1 MRGSCLTLTI
11 IDDLTAW
18 RIFSKSEVFLL
29 AELTF
34 VEMDCGASDVIEN
47 VKCLGAVTWE
57 QARYSL
63 CFDSLVE
70 ELNQEKN
77 KLEANIE
84 DINENVRESQEN
96 TIKVGKRLELELKE
110 SKDVIKEVDELVNKV
125 KPKKTCCDGP
135 CPDLIWQY
143 RLGRQVASKTEAMKQ
158 LNAQFQP
165 PKFSRIQ
172 SLPGMEYYSSEDFI
186 HFKSTKKASD
196 ELLKALKNPNIRRI
210 GLYGMGG
217 CGKTTLAKKV
227 GDEVQKLFKKVVFV
241 TVSSTVEVRKIQGSI
256 ADQLKLTL
264 KEECES
270 ERAKRLSMRLSGSEK
285 ILIILDD
292 VWEEL
297 EFDAIGIPFRD
308 NCKGCRIL
316 LTTRHRGVCVS
327 LKCEMVR
334 LDLISEKEAW
344 QLFKKHAGINDDA
357 SEKSL
362 KGLPQVINKA
372 CKGLPVAVAAIA
384 SALKGKSL
392 DDWKKAF
399 HSLKHYEQ
407 VDTIKSKDP
416 YASVRLSYDHLEMKE
431 AQDLF
436 LLCSLFPED
445 SEIKEEN
452 LIRMGTGL
460 GLFKNAYSCDRARSI
475 GGSAI
480 NKLLDS
486 FLLLQAKEGL
496 SVMLHDI
503 FRAVALRIADKQI
516 QTILEPTLPPSLM
529 ELPEHEDT
537 EAITKLYCQNIK
549 EFPLQFKCPKLEILI
564 VSKDGKGSPEVPDE
578 FFSEMGGLK
587 VLIMNDK
594 SSWQNSTLMLPK
606 SIWSLKCLRT
616 LCIRGCRLDFIFLL
630 KQLQHLEILEFC
642 NCSILQLPND
652 IAELKKLKLL
662 DVSRCRVRGNPYKV
676 LGNCPRLEELYF
688 SEIDLDQEELKDQN
702 LAEFFGKN
710 DYLTKLERYNVQIG
724 ARVDKLK
731 DDMKSG
737 FLSICPYSDQ
747 DTSTSTRA
755 IKALAQRAEVLFL
768 ENIPKS
774 CKNVIPDIVY
784 QEGDCLKDLIE
795 LLLCNSEGIKCLIDT
810 SNQLNQIG
818 TVFSKLHKLRITRM
832 NCLEGFCHGK
842 PPRDLFKQ
850 LKELECS
857 QLPVLSSLGKL
868 ELSNLVILK
877 LESCPK
883 LESLFTPAIAVSLVQ
898 LKELKIT
905 KCHGLM
911 YIIGDDKEEDVM
923 DENDQKS
930 YASVFT
936 NLKELVVGDCKMLEY
951 LIPLSFACSLG
962 NLEILTVYL
971 APKLKYVF
979 GKYNCTRQSYNQN
992 ENETLIINFS
1002 KLKRLELL
1010 NLEEIISICPENYNA
1025 NFPEGLQWQV
1035 HECPNFPVIV
1045 PPNASKVDSEIE
1057 EQVQVQQDGEPS
1069 RKIKFFFPPLGTS
1082 TVAEN
1087 IKEWVYAPIRQA
1099 RYSLSFNKYVEDL
1112 RTEKETLKFTRQ
1124 SLQDRAE
1131 RETLEID
1138 GDVKEWLVNAG
1149 ILIEEAE
1156 KLEQKAITNRSYCL
1170 GHFPNC
1176 IQRYRMG
1183 KQAARKIN
1191 AIIKH
1196 NQSREFQK
1204 FSQRALLSRMEDYFQ
1219 GDFVLFDSRRSL
1231 YYSLLESLKEDE
1243 ISIIGLY
1250 GIGGCGKTTLA
1261 KQVAKEAES
1270 IGLFDRVV
1278 FVVVSESLNV
1288 RKIQE
1293 RIARSL
1299 DLELEEETLS
1309 ARAKQL
1315 YTRLASGERILLI
1328 LDDVWE
1334 RLDLE
1339 VMGIPFGVNHKGCS
1353 MLIVSRFREVC
1364 TVMDCQ
1370 RMLALHVLTEE
1381 EGWALFKKHAL
1392 ISEDTNDSLK
1402 YVARK
1407 VSILCHG
1414 LPIVIAAVASTM
1426 KGKTEVEWK
1435 EALDIF
1441 RSEDLIEE
1449 GWQSV
1454 TKALKLSY
1462 GNLTDKNA
1470 KSLFLLC
1477 SIFPKD
1483 FEIHEEYLTRYGIIL
1498 GLFGG
1503 VSSYKRVRN
1512 RVNAAKKKLIDS
1524 CLLLKDDEGQCVKI
1538 HDVIHDVAL
1547 YMAKNEIIVM
1557 ERIYEERFRN
1567 TTTLRYLW
1575 IEKAD
1580 EFPNELDFPKLE
1592 FLYLGF
1598 SESSI
1603 LPDEFFKGMKCLRV
1617 LVLHCKS
1624 YYQDK
1629 PSLTL
1634 TKSILSL
1641 SNLGGLF
1648 LEGWELGDLSFVA
1661 SLNRLEALV
1670 LWSCSFKELP
1680 KEITELRKLQLLDLS
1695 ECTVEKDPYEAIGR
1709 CSQLE
1714 ELYITGNSCSEWKDQ
1729 SSVAFFQENEISL
1742 KLERYRIEI
1751 GGTSRVFQKGDFSTS
1766 RALSIHNFD
1775 ASTSTPIVKNLLR
1788 RAEVLSLGQIS
1799 GGCENNIPDMLG
1811 EGMNKLI
1818 ELRLCNSDEIKCIT
1832 DTAGHVRA
1840 LFPSLTKL
1848 RIQSL
1853 KHMEAL
1859 CYGPIPAGLFVKLKK
1874 LELYDCPLLEYLF
1887 TGQSLKMLEVMI
1899 IAKCDRLE
1907 HIIWNKDAAE
1917 EERLRNNYGRK
1928 NISAFPKLEL
1938 LIVQECQQLYCLGYH
1953 WLLNL
1958 CSLKKLIVESCS
1970 KLEFLFSSLTAN
1982 TMTSLEELIIKKS
1995 DSLKELF
2002 GYPYI
2007 VAQTVTLPRLKMLKF
2022 TELPNLEKVSEGF
2035 KLQHVIYITVEG
2047 CPKFRGQNPVKG
2059 SSSSVATAVQRS
2071 SRRTIA
2077 KEDRDTTQTSL
2088 TKDANLNEED
2098 QRNSSKKEMGSI
2110 FDLPMHHCE
2119 NFVNENGH
2127 SGTTNEETSLRTI
2140 IEPVQVQASL
2150 EIDQNV
2156 HGINFRRGGDS
2167 QTQEFDT
2174 SNNPENASTETSE
2187 KYSVATSIPGGKDS
2201 DSPSARYHVDL
2212 NAPLATTNSEYQ
2224 SSEEG
2229 GNQKKMEEMNVIE
2242 QGATQTGIPLPVYND
2257 ISKDIKSD
2265 MLPKE
2270 MLTPEGGEVQDK
2282 GLYASINP
2290 IDTTNKLQEQEI
2302 SPIGSLCL
2310 IESIGENGLPSEKST
2325 VEISSLDMVKKASNN
2340 QPISMDHQEEAFEE
2354 NKVFLGNM
2362 PTGFDLQKAIEQ
2374 GKHEH
2379 YLDNLNTGADFSEEG
2394 GNQKKME
2401 EMNVIEQGTTQ
2412 TGIPLP
2418 VYNHIGKDIKSD
2430 MLPKEM
2436 LTPEGGEVQDKGLYA
2451 SINPIDTTNKL
2462 QEQEISPIGSL
2473 CLIESIGET
2482 TMVCAQ
2488 NGLPSEKSTVE
2499 ISSLDMVKK
2508 ASNNQS
2514 ISMDHQEE
2522 AFEENKVSLGNMP
2535 IGFDRQ
2541 KAIEQGKH
2549 EHHLDN
2555 LNTRADFL
2563 GKATLELPSSLL
2575 VAQNVDITT
2584 PPVDPA
2590 PVSSV
2595 SLAYVHALPTQ
2606 VDPTMHSSTGKLMT
2620 TLEEEYVP
2628 FRDTV
2633 AIKKK
2638 HIPLLEQAIASY
2650 PSLWD
2655 WHEKPMHPK
2664 MKQFGYTMLGD
2675 MLEFLSS
2682 TMWRDL
2688 TEERKAEFQS
2698 LLDGLET
2705 LGFDTQWLANT
2716 CARIKKS
2723 NAINRMKMLELQ
2735 VMTLEGELKKTKQEL
2750 SSVRVELE
2758 NLNNLIGF

>member
-1 MRGSCLTLTI
+1 
-11 IDDLTAW
+11 
-18 RIFSKSEVFLL
+18 
-29 AELTF
+29 
-34 VEMDCGASDVIEN
+34 MDFGASDVMEI

-70 ELNQEKN
+70 ELDQEKN

-84 DINENVRESQEN
+84 DTNENVRESQEN

-110 SKDVIKEVDELVNKV
+110 SKDVIKEVDELVNMV
-125 KPKKTCCDGP
+125 KPKKRCCDGP

-186 HFKSTKKASD
+186 QFKSTKKASD
-196 ELLKALKNPNIRRI
+196 ELLKALKNPNFRRI

-227 GDEVQKLFKKVVFV
+227 GEEVQKLFKKVVFV

-264 KEECES
+264 KEESEP

-297 EFDAIGIPFRD
+297 EFNAIGIPFRD
-308 NCKGCRIL
+308 DCKGCRIL

-334 LDLISEKEAW
+334 LDLISEKESW

-384 SALKGKSL
+384 SALRGKSL

-407 VDTIKSKDP
+407 VDTTKSKDP
-416 YASVRLSYDHLEMKE
+416 YASVRLSYDHLEMQE
-431 AQDLF
+431 ARDLF

-445 SEIKEEN
+445 SEIKKED

-480 NKLLDS
+480 NKLMDS

-516 QTILEPTLPPSLM
+516 QTILEPTYLM

-537 EAITKLYCQNIK
+537 EAITKLYCQNIN

-564 VSKDGKGSPEVPDE
+564 VNKDGKGSSEVPRE
-578 FFSEMGGLK
+578 FFSEMEGLK
-587 VLIMNDK
+587 VLIMIDE
-594 SSWQNSTLMLPK
+594 SSSQNSTLILPK
-606 SIWSLKCLRT
+606 SVWSLKCLRT

-642 NCSILQLPND
+642 NCYILQLPND

-676 LGNCPRLEELYF
+676 LGNCSRLQELYF

-710 DYLTKLERYNVQIG
+710 DCLTKLDKYNVQIG
-724 ARVDKLK
+724 ASVDKLK
-731 DDMKSG
+731 DDVKSG
-737 FLSICPYSDQ
+737 FLSICPYSGH
-747 DTSTSTRA
+747 DTSTSTSA
-755 IKALAQRAEVLFL
+755 IKALAQRAEILFL
-768 ENIPKS
+768 KNIPKS

-784 QEGDCLKDLIE
+784 QEGDCMKDLIE
-795 LLLCNSEGIKCLIDT
+795 LLLCNSEGIKCLVDT
-810 SNQLNQIG
+810 TNQLNQIG

-832 NCLEGFCHGK
+832 NGLEGFCHGK
-842 PPRDLFKQ
+842 PPCDLFKQ

-883 LESLFTPAIAVSLVQ
+883 LKSLFTPAIAVSLVQ
-898 LKELKIT
+898 LEELKIT
-905 KCHGLM
+905 QCHGLM
-911 YIIGDDKEEDVM
+911 YIIGDDKEEDIM
-923 DENDQKS
+923 DDNDQKS

-936 NLKELVVGDCKMLEY
+936 NLKELVVGDCNMLEY

-962 NLEILTVYL
+962 NLENLTVYM
-971 APKLKYVF
+971 APNLTYAFEKCNL
-979 GKYNCTRQSYNQN
+979 TRHSYNQN
-992 ENETLIINFS
+992 ENETVIINFS
-1002 KLKRLELL
+1002 KLKRIDLVK
-1010 NLEEIISICPENYNA
+1010 LEEIISICPENYNA

-1035 HECPNFPVIV
+1035 DECPKFQEII
-1045 PPNASKVDSEIE
+1045 PPGAPKVDSEIE
-1057 EQVQVQQDGEPS
+1057 EHVQVREPS
-1069 RKIKFFFPPLGTS
+1069 RKVKFFYLALGTS
-1082 TVAEN
+1082 TVAQN
-1087 IKEWVYAPIRQA
+1087 IKGWVDAPIRQA

-1112 RTEKETLKFTRQ
+1112 LTEKETLKFTRQ

-1131 RETLEID
+1131 RETLEIG

-1156 KLEQKAITNRSYCL
+1156 KLEQKAIANRSYCL

-1176 IQRYRMG
+1176 IQRYHMG

-1191 AIIKH
+1191 AIRKH
-1196 NQSREFQK
+1196 NQSREFQN
-1204 FSQRALLSRMEDYFQ
+1204 FFQGVSLPPRLEDYFR
-1219 GDFVLFDSRRSL
+1219 GDFIFFESTRSV

-1243 ISIIGLY
+1243 ISIIGLL
-1250 GIGGCGKTTLA
+1250 GTGGCGKTTLA
-1261 KQVAKEAES
+1261 NQVAKEAES

-1278 FVVVSESLNV
+1278 FVSVTVTADV
-1288 RKIQE
+1288 RRIQAE
-1293 RIARSL
+1293 IADCLGVR
-1299 DLELEEETLS
+1299 LEEQTLLG
-1309 ARAKQL
+1309 RASQL
-1315 YTRLASGERILLI
+1315 YMRFTSGERILLI
-1328 LDDVWE
+1328 LDDVWGKLSFE
-1334 RLDLE
+1334 DIGL
-1339 VMGIPFGVNHKGCS
+1339 PSNHKGCS
-1353 MLIVSRFREVC
+1353 ILIVSRRRQVC
-1364 TVMDCQ
+1364 ILMGCQ
-1370 RMLALHVLTEE
+1370 RILALEMLTEE
-1381 EGWALFKKHAL
+1381 EGWTLFKSRAH
-1392 ISEDTNDSLK
+1392 ISEDANDSFVD
-1402 YVARK
+1402 VARQ
-1407 VSILCHG
+1407 VSIKCAG
-1414 LPIVIAAVASTM
+1414 LPIAIVTVASAM
-1426 KGKTEVEWK
+1426 RGKSVAEWK
-1435 EALDIF
+1435 SVLNDFQREGVQEILNPATEAI
-1441 RSEDLIEE
+1441 
-1449 GWQSV
+1449 
-1454 TKALKLSY
+1454 KLSY
-1462 GNLTDKNA
+1462 DYLIEHE

-1483 FEIHEEYLTRYGIIL
+1483 IEIHEEYLTRYGIIL
-1498 GLFGG
+1498 SLFGD
-1503 VSSYKRVRN
+1503 VSSYEEMRIRVSMAMR
-1512 RVNAAKKKLIDS
+1512 KLIDS
-1524 CLLLKDDEGQCVKI
+1524 SLLLKDDEGQCVKMHNLI
-1538 HDVIHDVAL
+1538 HGVAL
-1547 YMAKNEIIVM
+1547 DMAKNEIVVM
-1557 ERIYEERFRN
+1557 EEIYEGWFKN

-1575 IEKAD
+1575 IEMAD

-1598 SESSI
+1598 SKSSI
-1603 LPDEFFKGMKCLRV
+1603 LSDEFFKGMKCLRV

-1648 LEGWELGDLSFVA
+1648 LEGWELGDISFVA

-1680 KEITELRKLQLLDLS
+1680 KEITEIRKLQLLDLS
-1695 ECTVEKDPYEAIGR
+1695 ECIVEKDPYEAIGR

-1729 SSVAFFQENEISL
+1729 SSVTFFQENEISL

-1751 GGTSRVFQKGDFSTS
+1751 GGNSKVFQKGDFSTS
-1766 RALSIHNFD
+1766 RGLSIHNFD
-1775 ASTSTPIVKNLLR
+1775 ASTSTPIVKKLVQ

-1799 GGCENNIPDMLG
+1799 GGCENIIPDMVEQLG
-1811 EGMNKLI
+1811 EGMDKLI
-1818 ELRLCNSDEIKCIT
+1818 ELRLCNLDEIKSIT
-1832 DTAGHVRA
+1832 DTTGHVRA
-1840 LFPSLTKL
+1840 LFPSLSKL

-1853 KHMEAL
+1853 KHVEAW
-1859 CYGPIPAGLFVKLKK
+1859 CNGPIPAGLFVKLTK

-1887 TGQSLKMLEVMI
+1887 TGQSLEMLQVMI

-1917 EERLRNNYGRK
+1917 EERLTNNDGP
-1928 NISAFPKLEL
+1928 FPKLEL
-1938 LIVQECQQLYCLGYH
+1938 LIVQECQHLYSLGYH

-1958 CSLKKLIVESCS
+1958 CNLKKLIVESCS
-1970 KLEFLFSSLTAN
+1970 KLKFLFSSLTAN
-1982 TMTSLEELIIKKS
+1982 TMTSLEELIIKQC

-2002 GYPYI
+2002 GYPYNLS
-2007 VAQTVTLPRLKMLKF
+2007 QTVTFPRLKML
-2022 TELPNLEKVSEGF
+2022 TLNELPNLKNVSKGF
-2035 KLQHVIYITVEG
+2035 KSQNVIYIEVEG
-2047 CPKFRGQNPVKG
+2047 CPKFRGQNPELDSESDEEDEDVFGQNVASSQGISEVHNAQAGASNVIEIDSSSGKVDSVHGSSTNISEDDRDVMQTSLNQDVASLLATNQEHQTSAKG
-2059 SSSSVATAVQRS
+2059 SSSNVATAVQRS
-2071 SRRTIA
+2071 SSTIA
-2077 KEDRDTTQTSL
+2077 KEDRDITPQSSL
-2088 TKDANLNEED
+2088 TQDASLNEED

-2110 FDLPMHHCE
+2110 VDLPMHHDE
-2119 NFVNENGH
+2119 SFENENGH
-2127 SGTTNEETSLRTI
+2127 SGTTNEEPSLRTI

-2156 HGINFRRGGDS
+2156 HGINFRKGGDS

-2174 SNNPENASTETSE
+2174 SNNPENASAETSE
-2187 KYSVATSIPGGKDS
+2187 KYSVATSILGGKDS
-2201 DSPSARYHVDL
+2201 DSPTATYQDVDL

-2224 SSEEG
+2224 PSEEG
-2229 GNQKKMEEMNVIE
+2229 GNE
-2242 QGATQTGIPLPVYND
+2242 
-2257 ISKDIKSD
+2257 
-2265 MLPKE
+2265 
-2270 MLTPEGGEVQDK
+2270 
-2282 GLYASINP
+2282 
-2290 IDTTNKLQEQEI
+2290 
-2302 SPIGSLCL
+2302 
-2310 IESIGENGLPSEKST
+2310 
-2325 VEISSLDMVKKASNN
+2325 
-2340 QPISMDHQEEAFEE
+2340 
-2354 NKVFLGNM
+2354 
-2362 PTGFDLQKAIEQ
+2362 
-2374 GKHEH
+2374 
-2379 YLDNLNTGADFSEEG
+2379 
-2394 GNQKKME
+2394 KKME

-2436 LTPEGGEVQDKGLYA
+2436 
-2451 SINPIDTTNKL
+2451 
-2462 QEQEISPIGSL
+2462 
-2473 CLIESIGET
+2473 
-2482 TMVCAQ
+2482 
-2488 NGLPSEKSTVE
+2488 
-2499 ISSLDMVKK
+2499 VKQ

-2535 IGFDRQ
+2535 IGFDLQ
-2541 KAIEQGKH
+2541 KVIEQGKQ

-2555 LNTRADFL
+2555 LNTRADFSVFPGNMPTWL
-2563 GKATLELPSSLL
+2563 DPHEETEIIMNFLEQWDDSFQGPRKEGSHEHHLDNVDTGASCSGKATLEIPSSVP

-2584 PPVDPA
+2584 PAVTPAPAQA
-2590 PVSSV
+2590 PVS
-2595 SLAYVHALPTQ
+2595 LAPIHALPTE
-2606 VDPTMHSSTGKLMT
+2606 VDPMKSSSTGKLVMSP
-2620 TLEEEYVP
+2620 EEEYAP
-2628 FRDTV
+2628 FGNIV
-2633 AIKKK
+2633 EIKRK
-2638 HIPLLEQAIASY
+2638 HIPRLERAIARY
-2650 PSLWD
+2650 PSLRD
-2655 WHEKPMHPK
+2655 WQNKPMHPK
-2664 MKQFGYTMLGD
+2664 MKQYGYNFLGD
-2675 MLEFLSS
+2675 VLEFLA
-2682 TMWRDL
+2682 TTKWRDL
-2688 TEERKAEFQS
+2688 IEEKKAEFQS
-2698 LLDGLET
+2698 LLDGLEGF
-2705 LGFDTQWLANT
+2705 GFDTQWLANT
-2716 CARIKKS
+2716 CAQIKSGKT
-2723 NAINRMKMLELQ
+2723 INHMKMLEQ
-2735 VMTLEGELKKTKQEL
+2735 QAIDI
-2750 SSVRVELE
+2750 RVELE
-2758 NLNNLIGF
+2758 TFNNFILDFD